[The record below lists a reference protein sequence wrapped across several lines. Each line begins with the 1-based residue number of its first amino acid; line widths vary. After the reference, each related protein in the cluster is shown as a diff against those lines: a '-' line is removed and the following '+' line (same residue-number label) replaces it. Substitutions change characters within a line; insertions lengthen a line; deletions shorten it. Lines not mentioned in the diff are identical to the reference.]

1 MAAKTE
7 KVANYTEAQTAEL
20 LTAYT
25 AVRGE
30 SREARDAVV
39 AEFAEK
45 FGKTVRSI
53 TAKLS
58 REKVYVA
65 KEYVTKT
72 GETVQK
78 KDEWADAIGKVIPTL
93 TESEIE
99 SLTKANKTALRK
111 IFETLA
117 ASKPIAE

>member
-1 MAAKTE
+1 MATKTE
-7 KVANYTEAQTAEL
+7 KTVNYTDEQTTEL
-20 LTAYT
+20 VAAYT
-25 AVRGE
+25 AVVGE
-30 SREARDAVV
+30 SREVRDTVV
-39 AEFAEK
+39 AEFATK

-78 KDEWADAIGKVIPTL
+78 KDEWADAIGKVIPSL
-93 TESEIE
+93 TESELE
-99 SLTKANKTALRK
+99 SLTKANKTALKK

-117 ASKPIAE
+117 NSKPLE

>member
-7 KVANYTEAQTAEL
+7 KVANYTDEQTTEL
-20 LTAYT
+20 VAAYT

-30 SREARDAVV
+30 SREVRDALVKD
-39 AEFAEK
+39 FAEK

-78 KDEWADAIGKVIPTL
+78 KDEWADAIGKVIPSL
-93 TESEIE
+93 TEAELE
-99 SLTKANKTALRK
+99 SLTKANKTALKK

-117 ASKPIAE
+117 NSKPLE